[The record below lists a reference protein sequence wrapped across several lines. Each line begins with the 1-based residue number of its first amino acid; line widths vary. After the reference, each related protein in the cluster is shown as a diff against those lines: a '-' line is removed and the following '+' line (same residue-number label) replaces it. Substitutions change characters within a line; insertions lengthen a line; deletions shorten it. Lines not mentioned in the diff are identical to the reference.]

1 MPGSDKRSR
10 WDCSGCAGG
19 LWGRVESVDSPMT
32 LTLRMRPLF
41 ATRFLTLTVL
51 AVVSAASLAQTN
63 APGSQ
68 APAAPA
74 LPALSPA
81 TGLTLLDV
89 LKASLEKNPQLKIQQ
104 YNIDIQAGVLK
115 TAVGQFDWTIGATG
129 TQQRSYT
136 PLTAATV
143 AAEGLPPGVETD
155 TLIANNTAG
164 NLTATKEFRNGITL
178 TPSVQTT
185 RTTDNFDYT
194 NGVNEAQVGL
204 QIVLPLLRNS
214 GKNTVDAQEISA
226 RQQLEA
232 TRLDLSQLISDT
244 LATAATRYWT
254 FVAADATLA
263 VYKASEARGNELLNS
278 TQTLVEADRLP
289 ANELNQAR
297 ANLASRT
304 ASRNAAELSLLQA
317 RQQLVLV
324 MGLGADKILSLPA
337 PAQDIPNAVSGLETS
352 LVDGY
357 IRLASTRRADVLA
370 ARLRADANGVLE
382 GAAHNQLKPQLDV
395 SGSIGYTGLQEGTN
409 IVDFPHSLAGSPRG
423 PDFTIGVTYSQT
435 PANNAARGRL
445 ESATALSRQS
455 QVTLSETARNA
466 ATNAVVA
473 FEGVRSTLVQLQQAR
488 DAVRFYQA
496 ALNGEREK
504 YRLGTNSLVD
514 VLTIEDRL
522 TSVVVT
528 EVNARLAYAIALV
541 QLRQATGMIVPATQ
555 DVQQVDPGLFGK
567 LPEVDPVTRP

>member
-1 MPGSDKRSR
+1 MN
-10 WDCSGCAGG
+10 
-19 LWGRVESVDSPMT
+19 
-32 LTLRMRPLF
+32 LTVRMRLPI
-41 ATRFLTLTVL
+41 ATRYLPLAVL
-51 AVVSAASLAQTN
+51 AVAPAASRAQVN

-68 APAAPA
+68 PPAAPA

-89 LKASLEKNPQLKIQQ
+89 LRASLEKNPQLQIQQ
-104 YNIDIQAGVLK
+104 YNIDIQAGVLH
-115 TAVGQFDWTIGATG
+115 TATGQFDWTIAANSL
-129 TQQRSYT
+129 QQHSYT

-143 AAEGLPPGVETD
+143 EAENLPASDITD
-155 TLIANNTAG
+155 TTVANNTIG
-164 NLTATKEFRNGITL
+164 NVSATKQLRNGITL
-178 TPSVQTT
+178 TPMVQAT
-185 RTTDNFDYT
+185 RTTDNLDYQT
-194 NGVNEAQVGL
+194 GVNEAHVGL

-226 RQQLEA
+226 RQQLAA

-263 VYKASEARGNELLNS
+263 VYKASEARGSELLNS
-278 TQTLVEADRLP
+278 TQTLVTADRLP

-324 MGLGADKILSLPA
+324 MGLGADRILSLPA
-337 PAQDIPNAVSGLETS
+337 PAQDIPDAVSGLDSS
-352 LVDGY
+352 LLDGY

-370 ARLRADANGVLE
+370 ARLRVDANLVLQ
-382 GAAHNQLKPQLDV
+382 AASHNQLKPQFDV
-395 SGSIGYTGLQEGTN
+395 SGTIGYTGLQEGTSFA
-409 IVDFPHSLAGSPRG
+409 DFPHAIVTAPRG
-423 PDFTIGVTYSQT
+423 ADFTIGLTYSQT
-435 PANNAARGRL
+435 PANNAARGKL

-455 QVTLSETARNA
+455 QVALSETARNA

-522 TSVVVT
+522 TSVVIA

-541 QLRQATGMIVPATQ
+541 QLRQATGTIVPATQ